1 MSLITAAVQRLVD
14 RGVGVGGTTIFA
26 GTDVDLPTTGTPAI
40 LTLLQTG
47 GEAPV
52 GTQNDG
58 PGALRKPRFQAT
70 ARADRYDDAL
80 ALAEAAWAALG
91 GTPHDPTVPRLPIVN
106 LLIGDVFFL
115 WMHPITDFIDLPIDA
130 NARVRIAFNVGAQW
144 RA

>member
-1 MSLITAAVQRLVD
+1 MSLITAAVLRLVD

-26 GTDVDLPTTGTPAI
+26 GTDVDLPTSGTPAI

-47 GEAPV
+47 GESPE
-52 GTQNDG
+52 GTHQDG
-58 PGALRKPRFQAT
+58 AAALRKPRFQAT
-70 ARADRYDDAL
+70 ARADVYDDAL

-91 GTPHDPTVPRLPIVN
+91 GKPPIVN
-106 LLIGDVFFL
+106 LSIGDVFLL
-115 WMHPITDFIDLPIDA
+115 WMHPISDFIDLPIDA